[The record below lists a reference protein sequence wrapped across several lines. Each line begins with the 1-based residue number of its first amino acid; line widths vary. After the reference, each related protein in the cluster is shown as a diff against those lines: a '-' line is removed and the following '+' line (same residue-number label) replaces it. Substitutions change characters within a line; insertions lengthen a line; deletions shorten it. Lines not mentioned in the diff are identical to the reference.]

1 MEAHPETKNER
12 RRPYFTKALIGRFFF
27 DYFDNYFVNI
37 DWISVTGTDKETLI
51 EKFLEVSLH
60 ICWLLSCFSCLI
72 GYLNPLFLL
81 VMDRLVLRGVLIFQ
95 SECIQYLETLKIC
108 TSRKLLTIFIFY
120 ARGSKYSIFFPF
132 TKKFRKKVRYYRP
145 LRVMGLGPPP
155 HFQARLGC
163 NLGTQCL
170 MMSILIKLD

>member
-1 MEAHPETKNER
+1 
-12 RRPYFTKALIGRFFF
+12 
-27 DYFDNYFVNI
+27 
-37 DWISVTGTDKETLI
+37 
-51 EKFLEVSLH
+51 
-60 ICWLLSCFSCLI
+60 
-72 GYLNPLFLL
+72 
-81 VMDRLVLRGVLIFQ
+81 MDRLVLRGVLIFQ

-108 TSRKLLTIFIFY
+108 TSRKLLTFFIFY

-163 NLGTQCL
+163 NLETQCL